1 MTISLFCFGLGFSA
15 RNTIDALQPE
25 SVWGTTR
32 SAERLR
38 ELADLG
44 AMPLIFDGV
53 PGAPH
58 NGAVEDALAE
68 ASHVLVSI
76 APGEDGDPVLNVFR
90 QALAE
95 AEPMAIS
102 YLSTVGVYGDHGGG
116 WVDET
121 TKCNPVSKRSRQRR
135 TAEERWLE
143 FGEEA
148 GIPVS
153 VIRLSGIYGP
163 GRGPF
168 EKLRSGKSRR
178 IIKEG
183 QVFNRIHGADIGTI
197 AAAALTQQAV
207 GIFNGTDDEPAP
219 PQDVIAYAAS
229 LLGMEPPPEVR
240 FEEAEMSPM
249 ALSFWGENKRVKN
262 DKIKEELGVRLAYP
276 TYREG
281 LAATLA
287 AEKDASGGPIKS
299 HARQKDL
306 GEG

>member
-1 MTISLFCFGLGFSA
+1 LSISLFCFGLGFSA
-15 RNTIDALQPE
+15 RYAIDALQPE

-32 SAERLR
+32 SAERLHD
-38 ELADLG
+38 LAGLG

-53 PGAPH
+53 PDAPH
-58 NGAVEDALAE
+58 NGAVEDAIDE

-76 APGEDGDPVLNVFR
+76 APTPDGDPVLNVFR
-90 QALAE
+90 EALAE
-95 AEPMAIS
+95 AGPMAIS
-102 YLSTVGVYGDHGGG
+102 YLSTVGVYGDHGGA

-121 TKCNPVSKRSRQRR
+121 TKCNPVSERSRMRLA
-135 TAEERWLE
+135 AEEAWLN

-148 GIPVS
+148 GIPIS

-168 EKLRSGKSRR
+168 EKLRSGRSAR
-178 IIKEG
+178 IVKEG
-183 QVFNRIHGADIGTI
+183 QVFNRIHGEDIGAI

-207 GIFNGTDDEPAP
+207 GLFNGTDDEPAP
-219 PQDVIAYAAS
+219 PQDVIAYAAK
-229 LLGMEPPPEVR
+229 LLGMEPPPEVP

-249 ALSFWGENKRVKN
+249 ALSFWGENKRVRN
-262 DKIKEELGVRLAYP
+262 DKIKEELGVALAYP

-287 AEKDASGGPIKS
+287 AEKAGSAGPVKS